1 MVPRRRRLS
10 ATSALRRQSW
20 QMKKP
25 GSAHL
30 STLIPTLVWPW
41 PPNSQIF
48 DSLDVLSVGT
58 EIAVIE
64 T

>member
-1 MVPRRRRLS
+1 
-10 ATSALRRQSW
+10 
-20 QMKKP
+20 MKKP

-30 STLIPTLVWPW
+30 STLIPIPAWPW
-41 PPNSQIF
+41 PSNSQTF

>member
-1 MVPRRRRLS
+1 
-10 ATSALRRQSW
+10 
-20 QMKKP
+20 MKKP

-30 STLIPTLVWPW
+30 STLIPPPVWPW

>member
-1 MVPRRRRLS
+1 
-10 ATSALRRQSW
+10 
-20 QMKKP
+20 MKKP
-25 GSAHL
+25 GLVHL
-30 STLIPTLVWPW
+30 STVIPTPVWPR

-58 EIAVIE
+58 EIAVIA